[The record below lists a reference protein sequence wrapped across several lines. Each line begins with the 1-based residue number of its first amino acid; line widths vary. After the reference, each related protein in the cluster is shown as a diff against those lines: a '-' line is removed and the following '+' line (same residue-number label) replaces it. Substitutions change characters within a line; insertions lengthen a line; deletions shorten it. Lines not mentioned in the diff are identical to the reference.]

1 MVYVNR
7 IAKAPKQR
15 IEVVSTAKAVEQPVS
30 EKQDEKSAEVVEE
43 KKRGRKPKDVD

>member
-15 IEVVSTAKAVEQPVS
+15 IEVVSPAKSGEQPVS

-43 KKRGRKPKDVD
+43 KKRGRKPKNAE